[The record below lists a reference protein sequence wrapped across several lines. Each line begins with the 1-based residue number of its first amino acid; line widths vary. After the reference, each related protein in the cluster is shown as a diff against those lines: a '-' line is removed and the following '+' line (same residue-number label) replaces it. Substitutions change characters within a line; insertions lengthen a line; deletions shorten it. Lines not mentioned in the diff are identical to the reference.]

1 MFRRIGIVFLM
12 ALLMAACAPQGVDEA
27 CCVVAEA
34 DSLWQAGQ
42 TYDDSLRLAQA
53 YETLSSFCSPLLSTL
68 HPKRSTDYAHACY
81 HYGCLLRRAD
91 DPVAA
96 MQVFISGTHSG
107 TKDYHILGR
116 IYSNMGDLCH
126 LASEFQ
132 LSYDMYERSAHYFLE
147 NGDTLLYYYGLNNM
161 AYELAEQGEK
171 DATLA
176 QLKAITENCW
186 DKDVLYY
193 TFRTKAILYREL
205 KDYPLALLSIDSLC
219 QIGTPHPS
227 DIVIKAQAFEAL
239 NQQDSA
245 LRYAKYVMGLAT
257 ASEQDRYNMLY
268 IIMNDDSSL
277 SNDSMLQYTAQ
288 RSDIETDV
296 LNPLFEQLAVAKEL
310 LIQDL
315 TRQPD
320 LRWLYAIIITLI
332 VVGTLSLIYIR
343 NRQRKHQLLSQ
354 EISDLSTIRHA
365 EQQQYHKTVEQHVA
379 YKDNLRAQIERNC
392 ELISQS
398 DTFPQNICW
407 KDYKKMC
414 EIVNNSFGVLAT
426 KLQTTYSLS
435 EKEVRLCVLVLLGSF
450 SDKQMAEMLFYSY
463 NSIRST
469 KRHVAIKLGS
479 TSANLRSTL
488 IDIALQ

>member
-1 MFRRIGIVFLM
+1 MFRRIGIVFLT
-12 ALLMAACAPQGVDEA
+12 ALLMAACVPHGVDEA

-53 YETLSSFCSPLLSTL
+53 YETLTSFCSPLLSTL

-107 TKDYHILGR
+107 TDNHHILGR

-132 LSYDMYERSAHYFLE
+132 LAYDMYERSAHYFLE
-147 NGDTLLYYYGLNNM
+147 NGDTLLYYYGLNEM
-161 AYELAEQGEK
+161 AQELAEQGEK
-171 DATLA
+171 EATLA
-176 QLKAITENCW
+176 QLKVITDNCR

-257 ASEQDRYNMLY
+257 ASEQDKYNMLY

-277 SNDSMLQYTAQ
+277 SKDSMLQYTAQ

-315 TRQPD
+315 TRRRD
-320 LRWLYAIIITLI
+320 LRWLYAIIVTLI
-332 VVGTLSLIYIR
+332 IVGVILLICIR

-450 SDKQMAEMLFYSY
+450 SDKQMAKMLFYSY

-479 TSANLRSTL
+479 TSANLRSIL